1 MHAFAAEVIASPAAG
16 GAKRRAVDDG
26 DQGASGGL
34 SEISELRAR
43 LAAAESRAVGA
54 AASGDIDFQ
63 EADGFMGYG
72 GPSEWDGYHKGGKHK
87 GKGGGGGKGWKG
99 QGGGKGGG
107 GAAIRDKLTLKLARE
122 VAELQAGLQ
131 HCVVLPS
138 TLLLAGRGKAAG
150 QAFGA
155 EIRAAGRGNGHKCGN
170 AAHRVWASLITG
182 MLEDAKGKFNEEQ
195 QRIHAAALELLTK
208 HAAAVTT
215 LAFLRDVVRFCKVQ
229 KAADGKGTDVLTKV
243 VFTTTAAGEPLGRA
257 AIDIMV
263 ALVGRYCE
271 GPPGRGALELQLQ
284 AQVDSQW

>member
-1 MHAFAAEVIASPAAG
+1 MDFVDEDGWQPNG
-16 GAKRRAVDDG
+16 G
-26 DQGASGGL
+26 
-34 SEISELRAR
+34 
-43 LAAAESRAVGA
+43 
-54 AASGDIDFQ
+54 
-63 EADGFMGYG
+63 
-72 GPSEWDGYHKGGKHK
+72 KGGKCG

-99 QGGGKGGG
+99 QGGGNKGGG
-107 GAAIRDKLTLKLARE
+107 GTALRDKLTLKLARE

-138 TLLLAGRGKAAG
+138 TLQLAGRGKAAG

-182 MLEDAKGKFNEEQ
+182 MLEDVSGKLNEEQ
-195 QRIHAAALELLTK
+195 QRIHVAAIEMIKK
-208 HAAAVTT
+208 HAESVTT
-215 LAFLRDVVRFCKVQ
+215 LAFLRDIIRFCKVQ

-243 VFTTTAAGEPLGRA
+243 VFTTTAAGEPVGRA

-263 ALVGRYCE
+263 ALGGRYCE

-284 AQVDSQW
+284 SQVDSSW

>member
-1 MHAFAAEVIASPAAG
+1 MHNFAAEIAAPSAAS

-26 DQGASGGL
+26 DHGSAGGL
-34 SEISELRAR
+34 SEIAELRAR

-54 AASGDIDFQ
+54 AASGDIDFT
-63 EADGFMGYG
+63 ETDGFMGYG
-72 GPSEWDGYHKGGKHK
+72 GQNEWDGNHKGGNHK

-99 QGGGKGGG
+99 YGSGKSGG

-182 MLEDAKGKFNEEQ
+182 MMEDIGKMDEETA
-195 QRIHAAALELLTK
+195 RKHAVQIELLKK
-208 HAAAVTT
+208 HMSAVTELT
-215 LAFLRDVVRFCKVQ
+215 VLRDVIRFCKVQ

-243 VFTTTAAGEPLGRA
+243 VFTTTAAGEPVGRA

-263 ALVGRYCE
+263 ALGGRYCE

-284 AQVDSQW
+284 AQVDSRW